1 MKKMVQGKLPNILS
15 STSDALSSII
25 AFIGMCIALFLSLFA
40 CVYTTQMYTA
50 DELTSVAKDSIV
62 QNVLVF
68 LLVLVVLSLVAKF
81 AAKLSNKSVHIIAIT
96 LSVLVVGFSL
106 ILIHGSNTY
115 SVSDQLFIYLSSVDM
130 YEGDFAVEGFGDYF
144 RTYPFQLCLVNI
156 YAFLLGIFGSTAPQ
170 ILESIQALCLGVAFY
185 TGFRITRE
193 LFQDVRTDC
202 LYLLCT
208 LPFVPMYLYPLF
220 LYGETFGVCGSLLV
234 IYFFILANKKW
245 ELSSKISLFFWALT
259 TVFLIF
265 TVLVRSALMI
275 VGIALVIVQ
284 FLLFL
289 KKRQV
294 LPMVL
299 SLVMLV
305 LTLLGRQFFVGMAER
320 DAGLEVGGGA
330 PASLWVVMGLQ
341 DSEMGPGY
349 YNGYNTEV
357 FTQYNYDAELTNE
370 QAMNDI
376 TTILGDWMQHPKDF
390 LLFLKDKGL
399 YQWCEPSYASFTVT
413 RFMNEP
419 KEWIYKFYWEEAHDR
434 TYAFLDRYQ
443 SIAYLLILAVF
454 ASLCGKKKNVYTLLP
469 GLVLIGGFLFSLIWE
484 GKSRYVYPY
493 VVIVMPYLAK
503 GALLF
508 VEQTPFI
515 LRRIC
520 NKIHTKISK

>member
-1 MKKMVQGKLPNILS
+1 MKKIVQGKLPNILT
-15 STSDALSSII
+15 STSDALSHII
-25 AFIGMCIALFLSLFA
+25 AFIGMGIALFLSLFA

-50 DELTSVAKDSIV
+50 DELTGVVKDSIV
-62 QNVLVF
+62 QNALIF
-68 LLVLVVLSLVAKF
+68 LLVLALLGFIAKF
-81 AAKLSNKSVHIIAIT
+81 ATKLSSKVIHIVALIF
-96 LSVLVVGFSL
+96 SVLVVGISL
-106 ILIHGSNTY
+106 ILVHGSNTY

-156 YAFLLGIFGSTAPQ
+156 YAFFFRIFGSTAPQ
-170 ILESIQALCLGVAFY
+170 ILENIQAICLGVAFY

-208 LPFVPMYLYPLF
+208 LPFVPMYLYTLF
-220 LYGETFGVCGSLLV
+220 LYGETFGVCGSLLA
-234 IYFFILANKKW
+234 IYFFLLANKKW
-245 ELSSKISLFFWALT
+245 KHSPKLALLLWALT
-259 TVFLIF
+259 TVFLVF

-275 VGIALVIVQ
+275 VVIALVIVQ

-294 LPMVL
+294 LPLVL
-299 SLVMLV
+299 SLAMLV
-305 LTLLGRQFFVGMAER
+305 LTLLGRQFLVGMAER
-320 DAGLEVGGGA
+320 DAELEVGGGA

-341 DSEMGPGY
+341 NSEMGPGY

-357 FTQYNYDAELTNE
+357 FTQYNYDAELANE

-376 TTILGDWMQHPKDF
+376 ATILGNWMQHPKDF

-434 TYAFLDRYQ
+434 AYVFLDRYQ
-443 SIAYLLILAVF
+443 SIAYLLILTVF
-454 ASLCGKKKNVYTLLP
+454 ASLCSKKKDAYTLLP

-493 VVIVMPYLAK
+493 MVIVMPYLAK
-503 GALLF
+503 GALLY
-508 VEQTPFI
+508 VEQATCI
-515 LRRIC
+515 LRRIY
-520 NKIHTKISK
+520 NIIHTKISK